1 MRALPAMLLTTQLA
15 GLCACT
21 TPQSAAQPVKFE
33 EPARVSKP
41 TSESRAE
48 LHAAVNAALRSS
60 AVTIAD
66 DALTASSELIIER
79 VPARDSAGRPLSGR
93 DFDRPQHFDLLR
105 NDHTCILVHRESG
118 QRFPLKNTKCEA
130 AVKSSN

>member
-1 MRALPAMLLTTQLA
+1 MLLTTQLA

-33 EPARVSKP
+33 EPARVSQP
-41 TSESRAE
+41 TAESRAE
-48 LHAAVNAALRSS
+48 LQTAVNAALRSS
-60 AVTIAD
+60 AVMIAD

-93 DFDRPQHFDLLR
+93 DFGRPQHFELVK

-118 QRFPLKNTKCEA
+118 QRFPLKNTECVTE
-130 AVKSSN
+130 VKTSN